1 MSYLFLAIT
10 VLSWGCSW
18 YAITLQVAYAPASV
32 SVAYRF
38 ALAGGV
44 LLGALALTGR
54 LRVIP
59 RRDHRWVAA
68 LGASFFSL
76 NFLCYYTAADHLP
89 SGLMSVIF
97 ATAAIIGALN
107 QRLFLGVSL
116 DMRVMA
122 AAAIGVTGLILLI
135 GPEAQSGGQA
145 VIWAL
150 ALCFLGTWFFS
161 VGGLISS
168 RMGAR
173 HAMPNVA
180 GQGMLYGAAIS
191 GSIAF
196 ATGQPFVL
204 PAQPVFWYA
213 LGFLAIVSSVIA
225 FVAYLA
231 LIRREGPIRAS
242 YATVLFPVIAM
253 ALSALLEGYIW
264 TLTSTIGLALT
275 LIGTIVVFSR
285 RST

>member
-1 MSYLFLAIT
+1 MSYVLLAIT

-18 YAITLQVAYAPASV
+18 YAITLQVAYAPATV

-38 ALAGGV
+38 ALAAAV
-44 LLGALALTGR
+44 LLGALAVMGR
-54 LRVIP
+54 VQVIP
-59 RRDHRWVAA
+59 WRDHIKVAA

-107 QRLFLGVSL
+107 QRVFLGVPL
-116 DMRVMA
+116 DLRVMA
-122 AAAIGVTGLILLI
+122 AAAIGVVGLILLV
-135 GPEAQSGGQA
+135 GPEVQTGGT
-145 VIWAL
+145 VVLGAL
-150 ALCFLGTWFFS
+150 GLCFLGTWFFS

-168 RMGAR
+168 RMGA
-173 HAMPNVA
+173 HYAMPNVA
-180 GQGMLYGAAIS
+180 GQGMLYGVVISAAIAAAK
-191 GSIAF
+191 GER
-196 ATGQPFVL
+196 FVL
-204 PAQPVFWYA
+204 PSEPVFWAA
-213 LGFLAIVSSVIA
+213 LAFLAIVSSVIA

-253 ALSALLEGYIW
+253 ALSGLLEGYAW
-264 TLTSTIGLALT
+264 TLYSTIGLTLT

-285 RST
+285 RQP